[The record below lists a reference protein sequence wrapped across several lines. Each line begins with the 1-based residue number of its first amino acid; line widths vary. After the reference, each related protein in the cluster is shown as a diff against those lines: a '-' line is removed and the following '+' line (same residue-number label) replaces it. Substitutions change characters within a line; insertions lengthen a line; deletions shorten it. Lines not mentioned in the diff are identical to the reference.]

1 MFSSLLIRAKR
12 LCCLQDISFR
22 SASRELCSAET
33 PAVAARVIVSN
44 QRIALDSHAHNE
56 HERIWKKKDPARPQ
70 CADGRKLYIAS
81 EIRRDA
87 CEQSRQRRQQLLQ
100 EQPQPK
106 FLIRNRSLP
115 VQAS

>member
-56 HERIWKKKDPARPQ
+56 HERIWKEKDPARPQ
-70 CADGRKLYIAS
+70 CADGRKIYVALK
-81 EIRRDA
+81 IRRDA
-87 CEQSRQRRQQLLQ
+87 CEQSQQRRQRLLQ

>member
-44 QRIALDSHAHNE
+44 QRIALDSHARNE

-70 CADGRKLYIAS
+70 CADGRKIYVVLK
-81 EIRRDA
+81 IRRDA
-87 CEQSRQRRQQLLQ
+87 CEQSQQRRQQLLQ
-100 EQPQPK
+100 ER
-106 FLIRNRSLP
+106 L
-115 VQAS
+115 